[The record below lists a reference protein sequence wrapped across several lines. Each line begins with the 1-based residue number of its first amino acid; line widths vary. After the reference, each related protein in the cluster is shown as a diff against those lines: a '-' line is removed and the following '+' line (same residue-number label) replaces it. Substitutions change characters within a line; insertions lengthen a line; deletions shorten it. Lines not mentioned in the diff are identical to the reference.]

1 MWLLVFNLTDRVT
14 TMKVL
19 LFFYNLVLPLGFL
32 FFVPG
37 LLWKLWRRPG
47 WKKTFGE
54 RFACYKKDRKLELE
68 AYKNGIWIHAVSVGE
83 SVIAL
88 ALCKKLR
95 VKYPQLPIVISTGT
109 TTGQELVRKQ
119 LPEGAAAIFCPMDFL
134 WMVKKV
140 LRMLKPQMLV
150 IFETEIWPNLIV
162 QAKKQGVKTALVNAR
177 LSDHSAKGYKRFK
190 FFFAPLLALFDV
202 IAAQSEGD
210 KERFLQVS
218 PGARV
223 QNCGNLKFDQ
233 SVPADLQGADLSE
246 YFGNGEYKV
255 VLGASTH
262 PGEEAVIAA
271 SFKELYTKNDK
282 LRLVLIPRHAERGEE
297 VMQTLSKLEIGTARR
312 SNNSHS
318 GEKIL
323 CLLADTTGEM
333 LKFMKSAD
341 IVIMGKSLAGHDE
354 GHNLIEPALL
364 KKAIVTGAVLRNFR
378 FLMQVL
384 TGKDAV
390 KTVASDG
397 ELTGILA
404 DLLENDTLRN
414 ELGSKAFAAISEHSG
429 ASDKTLAALD
439 KLF

>member
-1 MWLLVFNLTDRVT
+1 M
-14 TMKVL
+14 
-19 LFFYNLVLPLGFL
+19 LFFYNLVLPLGFI

-54 RFACYKKDRKLELE
+54 RFACYKKERKLELE
-68 AYKNGIWIHAVSVGE
+68 AYKKGIWIHAVSVGE

-88 ALCKKLR
+88 ALSKKLR
-95 VKYPQLPIVISTGT
+95 AQYPQLPIVISTGT

-119 LPEGAAAIFCPMDFL
+119 LPEGVNAIFCPMDFI

-140 LRMLKPQMLV
+140 LRMLQPEMLV

-177 LSDHSAKGYKRFK
+177 MSDHSAKGYKRFK
-190 FFFAPLLALFDV
+190 FFFAPLLAKFDV

-218 PGARV
+218 PQANAV
-223 QNCGNLKFDQ
+223 NCGNLKFDQ
-233 SVPADLQGADLSE
+233 SVPADLQAADLAE
-246 YFGNGEYKV
+246 YFGSDDYKV

-262 PGEEAVIAA
+262 PGEEAVIAE
-271 SFKELYTKNDK
+271 SFKTLYAGNEK

-297 VMQTLSKLEIGTARR
+297 VMQTLTKLEIGTARR
-312 SNNSHS
+312 SNGSRS
-318 GEKIL
+318 DGKIL

-333 LKFMKSAD
+333 LKFMKAAD

-378 FLMQVL
+378 FLLQVL
-384 TGKDAV
+384 TAKDAV
-390 KTVASDG
+390 KTVADDS
-397 ELTGILA
+397 ELTPALA
-404 DLLENDTLRN
+404 DLLANDDLRSN
-414 ELGSKAFAAISEHSG
+414 YGNKAFAAISEHAG
-429 ASDKTLAALD
+429 ASDKTLAALS

>member
-1 MWLLVFNLTDRVT
+1 
-14 TMKVL
+14 MKVL
-19 LFFYNLVLPLGFL
+19 LFFYNLVLPLGFI

-54 RFACYKKDRKLELE
+54 RFGCYKKERKIELA

-88 ALCKKLR
+88 ALSKKLR
-95 VKYPQLPIVISTGT
+95 SQYPNLPIVISTGT

-140 LRMLKPQMLV
+140 LRMLEPEMLV

-162 QAKKQGVKTALVNAR
+162 QAKKRGVKTALVNAR

-190 FFFAPLLALFDV
+190 FFFAPLLAKFDV
-202 IAAQSEGD
+202 IAAQSQGD
-210 KERFLQVS
+210 RERFLQVS
-218 PGARV
+218 PNANV

-233 SVPADLQGADLSE
+233 SVPDNLQAADLAE
-246 YFGNGEYKV
+246 YFGGGEYKV
-255 VLGASTH
+255 ILGASTH
-262 PGEEAVIAA
+262 PGEDAVIGA
-271 SFKELYTKNDK
+271 SFKELYQANDK
-282 LRLVLIPRHAERGEE
+282 LRLVLIPRHAERGDE
-297 VMQTLSKLEIGTARR
+297 VMQTMAKLEIGTARR
-312 SNNSHS
+312 SN
-318 GEKIL
+318 GDKAGDKIL

-333 LKFMKSAD
+333 LKFMKVSD
-341 IVIMGKSLAGHDE
+341 IVIMGKSIAGHDE

-364 KKAIVTGAVLRNFR
+364 KKAIVTGSVLRNFR

-384 TGKDAV
+384 TGKNAI
-390 KTVASDG
+390 KTVSADS
-397 ELTGILA
+397 ELTGVLA
-404 DLLENDTLRN
+404 ELLNNDDLRN
-414 ELGSKAFAAISEHSG
+414 DLGNKAFAAISEHSG
-429 ASDKTLAALD
+429 ATEKTLSALS
-439 KLF
+439 KLI

>member
-1 MWLLVFNLTDRVT
+1 
-14 TMKVL
+14 MKIL
-19 LFFYNLVLPLGFL
+19 LFFYNLVLPLGFI

-54 RFACYKKDRKLELE
+54 RFACYSKERKVELE

-88 ALCKKLR
+88 ALCRKLR
-95 VKYPQLPIVISTGT
+95 ACYPDLPIVISTGT

-119 LPEGAAAIFCPMDFL
+119 LPEGASAIFCPMDFL

-140 LRMLKPQMLV
+140 LRMLKPQILV

-177 LSDHSAKGYKRFK
+177 LSDHSAKGYTRFK
-190 FFFAPLLALFDV
+190 FFFAPLLAKFDV

-210 KERFLQVS
+210 KERFLRVS
-218 PGARV
+218 PHANV

-233 SVPADLQGADLSE
+233 SVPSDLKAVDLSG
-246 YFGNGEYKV
+246 YFGTGEYKV
-255 VLGASTH
+255 ILGASTH

-271 SFKELYTKNDK
+271 SFKELYAKNDN

-297 VMQTLSKLEIGTARR
+297 VMQTLAKLEIGTARR
-312 SNNSHS
+312 SNDSRA

-333 LKFMKSAD
+333 LKFMKASD
-341 IVIMGKSLAGHDE
+341 VVIMGKSIAGHDE

-384 TGKDAV
+384 TGKNAI
-390 KTVASDG
+390 KTVAADS
-397 ELTGILA
+397 ELTDVLA
-404 DLLENDTLRN
+404 ELLENDELRN
-414 ELGSKAFAAISEHSG
+414 ELGNKAFAAISEHSG
-429 ASDKTLAALD
+429 ATDKTLAALE
-439 KLF
+439 KLI

>member
-1 MWLLVFNLTDRVT
+1 
-14 TMKVL
+14 MKIM
-19 LFFYNLVLPLGFL
+19 LFFYNLVLPLGFV

-54 RFACYKKDRKLELE
+54 RFACYKKERKAELE

-88 ALCKKLR
+88 ALSKKLR
-95 VKYPQLPIVISTGT
+95 VAYPDLPIVISTGT

-162 QAKKQGVKTALVNAR
+162 QSKKQGVKTALVNAR
-177 LSDHSAKGYKRFK
+177 LSDHSAKGYNRFK
-190 FFFAPLLALFDV
+190 FFFAPLLAKFDV
-202 IAAQSEGD
+202 IASQSEGD

-218 PGARV
+218 PQANV

-233 SVPADLQGADLSE
+233 SVPADLQAVDLAE
-246 YFGNGEYKV
+246 YFGEGEYKV

-271 SFKELYTKNDK
+271 SFKELYQADDK

-297 VMQTLSKLEIGTARR
+297 VMQAMAKLEIPTARR
-312 SNNSHS
+312 SNGERAG

-323 CLLADTTGEM
+323 CLLAYTTGEM
-333 LKFMKSAD
+333 LKFMKGSD
-341 IVIMGKSLAGHDE
+341 VVIMGKSIAGHDE

-364 KKAIVTGAVLRNFR
+364 KKAVVTGSVLRNFR
-378 FLMQVL
+378 FLLQVL
-384 TGKDAV
+384 TGKDAI
-390 KTVASDG
+390 KTIASDS
-397 ELTGILA
+397 ELTGVLA
-404 DLLENDTLRN
+404 ELLNNDDLRN
-414 ELGSKAFAAISEHSG
+414 ELGNKAFAAISEHSG
-429 ASDKTLAALD
+429 ATDKTLAVLG

>member
-1 MWLLVFNLTDRVT
+1 
-14 TMKVL
+14 MKVL
-19 LFFYNLVLPLGFL
+19 LFFYNLVLPLGFI

-54 RFACYKKDRKLELE
+54 RFGCYSKARKIELE

-88 ALCKKLR
+88 ALSKKLR
-95 VKYPQLPIVISTGT
+95 AQYPEKPIIISTGT

-162 QAKKQGVKTALVNAR
+162 QAKKHGVKTALVNAR
-177 LSDHSAKGYKRFK
+177 LSDHSAKGYNRFS
-190 FFFAPLLALFDV
+190 FFFAPLLEKFDV

-210 KERFLQVS
+210 KSRFLTVS
-218 PGARV
+218 PRANAV
-223 QNCGNLKFDQ
+223 NCGNLKFDQ
-233 SVPADLQGADLSE
+233 SVPGDLQGADLSE
-246 YFGNGEYKV
+246 YFGAGAYKV

-262 PGEEAVIAA
+262 PGEEAVIAS
-271 SFKELYTKNDK
+271 SFKELYSRNEN

-297 VMQTLSKLEIGTARR
+297 VMQVLAKQEIGAARR
-312 SNNSHS
+312 SNNSRA
-318 GEKIL
+318 GEKII

-341 IVIMGKSLAGHDE
+341 IVIMGKSIAGHDE

-364 KKAIVTGAVLRNFR
+364 KKAIVTGSVLRNFR

-384 TGKDAV
+384 TGKDAI
-390 KTVASDG
+390 KTVACDE
-397 ELTGILA
+397 ELTGVLA
-404 DLLENDTLRN
+404 ELLNNDDLRN
-414 ELGSKAFAAISEHSG
+414 ELGNKAFAAISEHSG
-429 ASDKTLAALD
+429 ASDKTLAALE

>member
-1 MWLLVFNLTDRVT
+1 
-14 TMKVL
+14 MKIL
-19 LFFYNLVLPLGFL
+19 LFFYNLVLPLGFI

-54 RFACYKKDRKLELE
+54 RFACYSKERKAELE

-95 VKYPQLPIVISTGT
+95 ACYPDLPIVISTGT

-119 LPEGAAAIFCPMDFL
+119 LPDGASAIFCPMDFL

-140 LRMLKPQMLV
+140 LRMLKPEMLV

-162 QAKKQGVKTALVNAR
+162 QAAKQGVKTALVNAR
-177 LSDHSAKGYKRFK
+177 LSDHSAKGYTRFK
-190 FFFAPLLALFDV
+190 FFFAPLLAKFDV

-210 KERFLQVS
+210 KERFMLVS
-218 PGARV
+218 PQAKV

-233 SVPADLQGADLSE
+233 SVPADLQAIDLAG
-246 YFGNGEYKV
+246 YFGEGDYKV
-255 VLGASTH
+255 ILGASTH

-271 SFKELYTKNDK
+271 SYKELYAKNDK

-297 VMQTLSKLEIGTARR
+297 VMQTLAKLEIGAARR
-312 SNNSHS
+312 SNDSRC

-341 IVIMGKSLAGHDE
+341 VVIMGKSIAGHDE

-364 KKAIVTGAVLRNFR
+364 KKAIVTGSVLRNFR
-378 FLMQVL
+378 FLLQVL
-384 TGKDAV
+384 TSKNAI
-390 KTVASDG
+390 KTVTADN
-397 ELTGILA
+397 ELTAVLTE
-404 DLLENDTLRN
+404 LLENDDLRN
-414 ELGSKAFAAISEHSG
+414 ELGNKAFAAISEHSG
-429 ASDKTLAALD
+429 ATDKTLAALD

>member
-1 MWLLVFNLTDRVT
+1 
-14 TMKVL
+14 MKIL
-19 LFFYNLVLPLGFL
+19 LFFYNLVLPLGFI

-54 RFACYKKDRKLELE
+54 RFACYSKERKAELE

-95 VKYPQLPIVISTGT
+95 ACYPDLPIVISTGT

-119 LPEGAAAIFCPMDFL
+119 LPDGARAIFCPMDFL

-140 LRMLKPQMLV
+140 LRMLKPEMLV

-162 QAKKQGVKTALVNAR
+162 QAAKQGVKTALVNAR
-177 LSDHSAKGYKRFK
+177 LSDHSAKGYTRFK
-190 FFFAPLLALFDV
+190 FFFAPLLAKFDV

-210 KERFLQVS
+210 KERFMLVS
-218 PGARV
+218 PQAKV

-233 SVPADLQGADLSE
+233 SVPADLQAIDLAG
-246 YFGNGEYKV
+246 YFGEGDYKV
-255 VLGASTH
+255 ILGASTH

-271 SFKELYTKNDK
+271 SYKELYAKNDK

-297 VMQTLSKLEIGTARR
+297 VMQTLAKLEIGAARR
-312 SNNSHS
+312 SNDSRC

-341 IVIMGKSLAGHDE
+341 VVIMGKSIAGHDE

-364 KKAIVTGAVLRNFR
+364 KKAIVTGSVLRNFR
-378 FLMQVL
+378 FLLQVL
-384 TGKDAV
+384 TSKNAI
-390 KTVASDG
+390 KTVTADN
-397 ELTGILA
+397 ELTAVLTE
-404 DLLENDTLRN
+404 LLENDDLRN
-414 ELGSKAFAAISEHSG
+414 ELGNKAFAAISEHSG
-429 ASDKTLAALD
+429 ATDKTLAALD